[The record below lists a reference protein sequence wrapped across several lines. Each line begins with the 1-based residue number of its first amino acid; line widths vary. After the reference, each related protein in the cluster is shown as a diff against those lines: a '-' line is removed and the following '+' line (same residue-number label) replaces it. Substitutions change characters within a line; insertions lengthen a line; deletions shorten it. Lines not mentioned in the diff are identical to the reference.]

1 MDALG
6 KRLAQGDRAAF
17 AELYDACA
25 DRLMH
30 YLTVVLASKEDAEDA
45 LQETFIRLAGS
56 CKRLAKVENLTAYT
70 FTIARNEALRLAGR
84 RNKRN
89 RSKSLAA
96 ADQAQRLFEIDTSRG
111 SRAAEC
117 AEAAQMALAGLD
129 AELREIVELKLFA
142 NLTFREIADVTDV
155 PQGTVATRYRAALD
169 KMQSILAKDWK

>member
-1 MDALG
+1 MDTLG
-6 KRLAQGDRAAF
+6 MRLAQGDRAAF
-17 AELYDACA
+17 AKLYDACA

-30 YLTVVLASKEDAEDA
+30 YLTVLLASKEDAEDA

-84 RNKRN
+84 RSN
-89 RSKSLAA
+89 RIKSKPLAA
-96 ADQAQRLFEIDTSRG
+96 TDQAQRLFAIDASRD

-117 AEAAQMALAGLD
+117 AEAAEKALAGLD
-129 AELREIVELKLFA
+129 TELREIVELKVFA
-142 NLTFREIADVTDV
+142 NLTFREIADVTGA
-155 PQGTVATRYRAALD
+155 PQGTVATRYRSALD